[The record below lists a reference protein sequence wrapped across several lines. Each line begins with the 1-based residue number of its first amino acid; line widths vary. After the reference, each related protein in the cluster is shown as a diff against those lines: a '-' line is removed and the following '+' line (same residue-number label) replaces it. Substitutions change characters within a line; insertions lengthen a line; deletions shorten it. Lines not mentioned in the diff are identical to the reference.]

1 MLPNFLIIGAMKG
14 GTTSLYHYL
23 RDHPQVFMPSVKEPM
38 FFAGNWRRG
47 LEWYESLF
55 DGARDSVAV
64 GEASANYTKYPH
76 IPEVPARIANLL
88 PGVRLLYL
96 VRNPVDRMISEYHHR
111 IAKGWDHGEASLEE
125 ALLED
130 QSYCDFSRYAMQID
144 QYLEHVSRE
153 QLLVLRSEDLKNDRA
168 RTLSRVYKF
177 LGVDSSWQPSDLWQ
191 DFHTSAEQR
200 PRRPVDFAF
209 RKIPGYRTL
218 ASVAPLSLKR
228 VKYRLTTK
236 KAPPKP
242 TLSDGARRELEH
254 RLREDVQRLYQW
266 MEKDFMGWGIA

>member
-1 MLPNFLIIGAMKG
+1 MLPNFLVIGAMKG
-14 GTTSLYHYL
+14 GTSSLYRYL
-23 RDHPQVFMPSVKEPM
+23 REHPQVFMPSVKEPL
-38 FFAGNWRRG
+38 FFSRNWNRG
-47 LEWYESLF
+47 IEWYERLF
-55 DGARDSVAV
+55 DGAGQVVAI
-64 GEASANYTKYPH
+64 GEASTEYTTYPH
-76 IPEVPARIANLL
+76 TPRVPMRIAKLLPEV
-88 PGVRLLYL
+88 RLVYL
-96 VRNPVDRMISEYHHR
+96 VRHPIERMMSEYHYNLVR
-111 IAKGWDHGEASLEE
+111 GVERDPSADR
-125 ALLED
+125 ALLGD
-130 QSYCDFSRYAMQID
+130 STYCNVSRYAMQIE
-144 QYLEHVSRE
+144 QYLEHFSRE
-153 QLLVLRSEDLKNDRA
+153 QLLVLRSEDLKNDRV